1 MEITLLVALCRA
13 TQLEN
18 NRVGVQPLT
27 REGRSWESLVFIVF
41 WHSFALFFFLVNKIG
56 ATWGLWLVILMQHD
70 SNSSVWG
77 LPGDAYETMSHYV
90 YVMPRNRKYKIK
102 SLFQILMIRIVS
114 HWSATKCIRS
124 GVAPTTHLLWN
135 MANPLKLLQHK
146 TWNISVWKSKCW
158 CSTHFIGASSTE
170 ILFGDFDSEN
180 FDPPRFTSVVFASKE
195 MEMKP
200 RPLGLSR
207 IQVSLEEWRVVTLI
221 L

>member
-18 NRVGVQPLT
+18 SRVGVQPLT

-180 FDPPRFTSVVFASKE
+180 FDPQGSPVWSSHPKRWKWN
-195 MEMKP
+195 
-200 RPLGLSR
+200 LGLLDCQGFRFLSK
-207 IQVSLEEWRVVTLI
+207 SEEL
-221 L
+221 